1 MGADTRPIP
10 VTDQEYDKIM
20 QQIKKSEER
29 SELTIPYKV
38 GDLVI
43 LREGDFKS
51 MQGVI
56 RELDLEKGTVV
67 VNIEM
72 LGRQTPVVISAD
84 KIDLVS

>member
-1 MGADTRPIP
+1 MS
-10 VTDQEYDKIM
+10 
-20 QQIKKSEER
+20 QIKKSEER

-43 LREGDFKS
+43 LHEGDFKS
-51 MQGVI
+51 MQGMI
-56 RELDLEKGTVV
+56 RDIDFEKGTVV